1 MEFIQDVTGHE
12 GNPAAIHVTSSYTDG
27 VTLSV
32 RDGDGRLLGRLQL
45 KPVVDGYQ
53 VCLQEGGY
61 RQVIPFIDRSAE
73 GVLLQDILPDYR
85 NLLSGRTY
93 IILMRPHIREMPV
106 SEFWALLRNSAEI
119 EALNPGPYW
128 RGNRYSRTFRSKG
141 FGIGPKTVQEL
152 IRVFLGERGSHGQ

>member
-32 RDGDGRLLGRLQL
+32 RDADGRLLGRLQL

-53 VCLQEGGY
+53 VCLQEGDY
-61 RQVIPFIDRSAE
+61 RQIVPFIDRLEE
-73 GVLLQDILPDYR
+73 GVLLQDILPAYR

-93 IILMRPHIREMPV
+93 AILIRPTIREMPV
-106 SEFWALLRNSAEI
+106 SEFLTLLRESVEV
-119 EALNPGPYW
+119 EVLKPGPYW
-128 RGNRYSRTFRSKG
+128 RGSRYFKTFYSMG